1 MKKRMP
7 LPSLTHTNNDT
18 KILFM
23 EQLFSYGTLQSKEI
37 QMQVFNKL
45 LSGTED
51 QLAGYKLKDLQ
62 IEEFGMKII
71 L

>member
-1 MKKRMP
+1 
-7 LPSLTHTNNDT
+7 
-18 KILFM
+18 
-23 EQLFSYGTLQSKEI
+23 
-37 QMQVFNKL
+37 MQVLNK

-62 IEEFGMKII
+62 IEKNLEWKII

>member
-1 MKKRMP
+1 
-7 LPSLTHTNNDT
+7 
-18 KILFM
+18 M

-62 IEEFGMKII
+62 IEEFGMK
-71 L
+71 LFCSHASENFGCDSWYCVYCF